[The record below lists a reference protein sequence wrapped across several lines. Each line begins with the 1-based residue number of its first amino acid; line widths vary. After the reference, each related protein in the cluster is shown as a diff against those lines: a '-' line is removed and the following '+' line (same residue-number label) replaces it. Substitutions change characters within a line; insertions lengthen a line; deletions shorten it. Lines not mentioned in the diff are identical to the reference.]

1 MENTEHHLR
10 IERKHLRVKVDIH
23 CMVGLPDSSLSEAQI
38 CDLSAGGL
46 KFNCRRH
53 TVDNILPE
61 NTSTPI
67 PLTGI
72 PLEIH
77 FELQQPDHAAHPV
90 QCEARVIHF
99 ERLAQDDFHIGLQF
113 TSMDEATK
121 KALQDYLESVAK
133 NQDG

>member
-1 MENTEHHLR
+1 MEITKHHLR
-10 IERKHLRVKVDIH
+10 IERKHLRVKVEIP
-23 CMVGLPDSSLSEAQI
+23 CMIGLPDGDLSEAQI

-53 TVDNILPE
+53 TINNLLPE
-61 NTSTPI
+61 NVTAPI

-72 PLEIH
+72 TLEIQ
-77 FELQQPDHAAHPV
+77 FELQQAKQAAHPV
-90 QCEARVIHF
+90 KCEARVVHF

-121 KALQDYLESVAK
+121 KALDAYMESVAK